1 VDKFIKK
8 KEKRTSSLVR
18 LVAYVC
24 CFWFFMRYCLDC
36 CLNGRLLK
44 CIISPETQKKE
55 KENEMDQHS
64 KEMKIQ
70 RTKEKTKV

>member
-1 VDKFIKK
+1 
-8 KEKRTSSLVR
+8 
-18 LVAYVC
+18 
-24 CFWFFMRYCLDC
+24 MRYCLDC